1 MRKRAS
7 KSDVKPYDELS
18 MVDREHSGALGTMTA
33 RKSISPPYLGLG
45 WLSND
50 VQHVEEVVV
59 EVLASAIKLRCGVVE
74 LRAVELAV
82 AQWQAEEEQNGGEA
96 GRGNGEE

>member
-18 MVDREHSGALGTMTA
+18 MVDREHNGALGTMTA
-33 RKSISPPYLGLG
+33 RKCISPPYLGLG

-50 VQHVEEVVV
+50 V
-59 EVLASAIKLRCGVVE
+59 
-74 LRAVELAV
+74 
-82 AQWQAEEEQNGGEA
+82 
-96 GRGNGEE
+96 